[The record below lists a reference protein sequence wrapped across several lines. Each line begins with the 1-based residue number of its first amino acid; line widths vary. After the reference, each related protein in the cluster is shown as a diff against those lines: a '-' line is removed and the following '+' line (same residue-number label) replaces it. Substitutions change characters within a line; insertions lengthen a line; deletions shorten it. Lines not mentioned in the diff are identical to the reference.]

1 MSDKVR
7 FNILQYAGT
16 PTPYNAGSYVFKKGD
31 PGESLFVVTH
41 GEVEIIVNG
50 QVVEQLGEGE
60 LFGEMAL
67 IDGVARSADAVA
79 VKDSEIMEIDETRFK
94 YMTQNNPDFALD
106 VLRVITSRLRERIYD
121 LEKLRSGG

>member
-1 MSDKVR
+1 MSDKIR

-31 PGESLFVVTH
+31 PGECLYVVTH
-41 GEVEIIVNG
+41 GEVEILVNG
-50 QVVEQLGEGE
+50 QVVQQLGDGE

-67 IDGVARSADAVA
+67 IDGETRSADAVA

-106 VLRVITSRLRERIYD
+106 ILRVITSRLRERIRD
-121 LEKLRSGG
+121 LEKLG